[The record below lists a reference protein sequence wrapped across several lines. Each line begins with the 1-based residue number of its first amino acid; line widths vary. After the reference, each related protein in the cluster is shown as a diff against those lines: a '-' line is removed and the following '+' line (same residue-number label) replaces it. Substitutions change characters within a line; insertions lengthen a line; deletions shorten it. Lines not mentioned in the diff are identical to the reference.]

1 MNNQSDYK
9 KYLIPSVLAR
19 LSNLELKARF
29 LVDGFVTGL
38 HKSPYH
44 GFSVEFAEHRQ
55 YMPGDDPRFIDW
67 KIFART
73 ERYYIKQ
80 YEEETNLKAYI
91 LLDIS
96 KSMSYKSDKRKVNEE
111 DNGVISKFKKSR
123 KKKDTTQKANSY
135 LSKLEYSTYIAA
147 SLSYLMLM
155 QNDAI
160 SLTTYDTKVRSYV
173 PPHSTNTNLKLIL
186 KDLSAIKSLYE
197 TGTANSLNEI
207 AERIKR
213 RGLVIIISDLFD
225 NQDEVINALKHFR
238 YNKNEVIVFQVLDPV
253 ELSFI
258 EGNPV
263 TLIDIETHE
272 EIYSQ
277 PFAIQ
282 KAYRDAMKEF
292 VDRFRKECRN
302 NSIDYVLLSTD
313 TTFDKALLGY
323 LNKRKK
329 LY

>member
-1 MNNQSDYK
+1 
-9 KYLIPSVLAR
+9 
-19 LSNLELKARF
+19 
-29 LVDGFVTGL
+29 
-38 HKSPYH
+38 
-44 GFSVEFAEHRQ
+44 
-55 YMPGDDPRFIDW
+55 MPGDDPRFIDW

-96 KSMSYKSDKRKVNEE
+96 KSMSYKSDKRKEIE
-111 DNGVISKFKKSR
+111 DENSVISKITKSR
-123 KKKDTTQKANSY
+123 KKKDSTQKVNSY

-186 KDLSAIKSLYE
+186 KDLSSIKSLYE

-272 EIYSQ
+272 EMYSQ
-277 PFAIQ
+277 SFAIQ
-282 KAYRDAMKEF
+282 KAYRDAMK
-292 VDRFRKECRN
+292 
-302 NSIDYVLLSTD
+302 
-313 TTFDKALLGY
+313 
-323 LNKRKK
+323 
-329 LY
+329 